1 MKIWSI
7 HPPLPGMFELT
18 KQKQLQQIYITH
30 QSSRLQLF
38 TSFSSIFIHSP
49 DNMTSTLFSLFT
61 HLHLWISLPLNTLP
75 PLASLKCPCSAG
87 WRWFKCL
94 IRFIVRKFLWWS
106 LHDFLWW
113 SLSSLQV
120 RSFHA
125 KDMFLCGCEYAWQ
138 FICTTGHMYMH

>member
-1 MKIWSI
+1 
-7 HPPLPGMFELT
+7 
-18 KQKQLQQIYITH
+18 
-30 QSSRLQLF
+30 
-38 TSFSSIFIHSP
+38 
-49 DNMTSTLFSLFT
+49 MTSTLFSLFT
-61 HLHLWISLPLNTLP
+61 HLHLWISLPLTPLP

-125 KDMFLCGCEYAWQ
+125 KDMFFCGCEYAWQ
-138 FICTTGHMYMH
+138 FICTTGHMLYMHEAGRLKIRNTQSQDCWKLAFSGPLLVDCCVCSILQKHKT